1 MAEQELTPE
10 ERTLERACG
19 LFSFVFAG
27 LALSYLLQG
36 LLADAEFPFVVNSTA
51 KDGLLAALCALAAAD
66 VRRNGWAVTVVI
78 ATHFILIGGLV
89 LMLLLGGSPTVA
101 GSFSAPPGFGLPDA
115 STLLYVWIGLAVSAT
130 ALLIFLRMRA
140 SRARFRLRYL
150 APHQHRTLMAM
161 AEVLVLG
168 EDERLTAA
176 DVAANVDDYL
186 SASPA
191 TTKWKT
197 RLALSALGILPLLS
211 LKPPLTMLSPERRIE
226 VIEARFIRSVAERR
240 TPGFLRRPIQ
250 SILFAA
256 QQLSFIGYY
265 SDPRSFEQTGYVP
278 FSRRPRYESAMSSV
292 DRQRRPLEV
301 RTPREIDAERVNA
314 DIVIVGSGAAAATL
328 AYRLAERGRE
338 VLLLERGLHVDPSEF
353 TEDERS
359 QFNNL
364 YADGGLQLSTD
375 ARFQVLQGMCVGGS
389 TVVNNAV
396 CFPLPDDVLERWNDV
411 DGLDAGL
418 EKSRLD
424 ASFARLGKWFPV
436 INQSGVSHLGPG
448 GKKLEEGIRLLDLD
462 SPQGEY
468 GIVDANIVDCFG
480 SGYCNYGC
488 PYGKKLSALD
498 TTLPRAQR
506 EFGPDAVQ
514 IYSECMVQRV
524 RPHTSNGSG
533 PTGSTIEC
541 RLGDGRRLEVIAKT
555 VVIAAGALGS
565 SLVLQRSG
573 LGGDRVGKGLGF
585 NMGAPMTGEFPERLD
600 AYDGLQISHYLRPPG
615 DEGLIV
621 EAWFNPVGAQSLFM
635 PGWFGEHFENMRRYP
650 YMASAGSVVGT
661 RPNATVRPGFRGRG
675 MKLSYVPH
683 PDDLKRLVSGLE
695 LIGRIYLAAGAKRV
709 MPPTFSFMA
718 IDREADLT
726 RISTAVR
733 DNSDITIH
741 SSHPQGGNALSRDPR
756 KGVVDETFAL
766 HGQRGVYVCD
776 ASVFPAP
783 ITVNP
788 QLTVMALADYA
799 SQTISA

>member
-1 MAEQELTPE
+1 MAEGELTPE

-19 LFSFVFAG
+19 LLSFVFAG
-27 LALSYLLQG
+27 LAVSYLLQG
-36 LLADAEFPFVVNSTA
+36 LVAESEFPFVVNSTA
-51 KDGLLAALCALAAAD
+51 KDGLLAALCGLAAAD

-78 ATHFILIGGLV
+78 GTHFLLVGGLL
-89 LMLLLGGSPTVA
+89 LMLLFGGTPSVA

-115 STLLYVWIGLAVSAT
+115 DTLLYLWLGLAVVVT
-130 ALLIFLRMRA
+130 GLLIVLRMRA

-168 EDERLTAA
+168 DDERLTPEE
-176 DVAANVDDYL
+176 VAANVDDYL
-186 SASPA
+186 YASPA

-197 RLALSALGILPLLS
+197 KLALTALGALPLFS
-211 LKPPLTMLSPERRIE
+211 FKPPLTMLSPERRIE

-240 TPGFLRRPIQ
+240 TIGFLRRPIQ

-256 QQLSFIGYY
+256 QQLTFIGYY
-265 SDPRSFEQTGYVP
+265 SDPRSFDQTGYVP
-278 FSRRPRYESAMSSV
+278 FSARPRFEAAMLSV
-292 DRQRRPLEV
+292 DRSRKPLDV
-301 RTPREIDAERVNA
+301 RTPREIDADRVNA
-314 DIVIVGSGAAAATL
+314 DVVIAGTGAAAATL

-353 TEDERS
+353 TENERS

-396 CFPLPDDVLERWNDV
+396 CFPLPDDVFERWNDP

-418 EKSRLD
+418 ERARLD
-424 ASFARLGKWFPV
+424 ASFERLEKWFPV
-436 INQSGVSHLGPG
+436 INQGGISHLGPG
-448 GKKLEEGIRLLDLD
+448 GKKLEEGIRKLDLD
-462 SPQGEY
+462 SPQGDY

-506 EFGPDAVQ
+506 EFGAEAVR
-514 IYSECMVQRV
+514 IYSECMVERV
-524 RPHTSNGSG
+524 RPHSSNGSG
-533 PTGSTIEC
+533 PTGSTVEC
-541 RLGDGRRLEVIAKT
+541 KLSDGRRLEVNAKT

-565 SLVLQRSG
+565 SLILQRSG

-585 NMGAPMTGEFPERLD
+585 NMGAPMTGEFEERLD

-635 PGWFGEHFENMRRYP
+635 PGWFGEHFANMRRYP

-661 RPNATVRPGFRGRG
+661 RANATVKPGFRGRG
-675 MKLSYVPH
+675 MKLSYTPH
-683 PDDLKRLVSGLE
+683 PDDLKRLATGLE

-718 IDREADLT
+718 IDDPADLG
-726 RISTAVR
+726 RISTAIR

-756 KGVVDETFAL
+756 KGVVDESFAL
-766 HGQRGVYVCD
+766 HGRRGIYVCD

-788 QLTVMALADYA
+788 QLTIMALADYA
-799 SQTISA
+799 SQTIE